1 MTELSGDV
9 ALVTGATRGIGRGI
23 AEGLAAEGA
32 TVAVNHLPGPDGA
45 AAGMSVADAI
55 ENAGGS
61 ARPVPGDVTDA
72 ESISDM
78 VEDVESQEG
87 TVDILVNNAGISS
100 TAPLHKMSVEMWD
113 KMMHVNLR
121 GVFLS
126 TRYALPGMLERSSG
140 KIINIASQMGF
151 KGASGAVHYSA
162 SKGGVIAFTRA
173 LAREVAPDINVNA
186 IAPGPV
192 MTDMLRSSTTEAEL
206 EKQRKGLPLK
216 RIGSVEDIVPTAVFL
231 AGSGSDYYSGQVLS
245 PDGGDVMH

>member
-1 MTELSGDV
+1 MAELSGDV

-32 TVAVNHLPGPDGA
+32 TVAVNHLPDSDGA
-45 AAGMSVADAI
+45 AAGRDVVKAI
-55 ENAGGS
+55 KDAGGS
-61 ARPVPGDVTDA
+61 ARPVSGDVSDA
-72 ESISDM
+72 ESVSEM
-78 VEDVESQEG
+78 VDVVESTEG

-100 TAPLHKMSVEMWD
+100 QSPLHEMPVEMWD
-113 KMMHVNLR
+113 EMIRVNLR

-126 TRYALPGMLERSSG
+126 TRHALPGMLESPGG

-151 KGASGAVHYSA
+151 KGSPEAVHYSA

-192 MTDMLRSSTTEAEL
+192 ATDMLRGSSTEAEL
-206 EKQRKGLPLK
+206 EEQRSGLPLK
-216 RIGSVEDIVPTAVFL
+216 RIGEVEDVVPTAVFL
-231 AGSGSDYYSGQVLS
+231 AGSESDYYTGQVLN